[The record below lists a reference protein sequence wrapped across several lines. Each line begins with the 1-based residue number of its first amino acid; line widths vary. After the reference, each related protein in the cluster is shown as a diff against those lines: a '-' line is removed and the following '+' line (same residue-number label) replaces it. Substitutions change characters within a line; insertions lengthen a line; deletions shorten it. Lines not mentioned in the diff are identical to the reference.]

1 MSAASHNLD
10 ALLTARKVPIKRIAA
25 ACDIS
30 EGTVRNWRKGVHGI
44 DSDKLPILA
53 ATLGVSVNEL
63 MGWTEDV
70 AA

>member
-1 MSAASHNLD
+1 MPEPTHNVEAFVKSSGL
-10 ALLTARKVPIKRIAA
+10 PIKRIAA

-30 EGTVRNWRKGVHGI
+30 EKTLSNWRQGVNAI
-44 DSDKLPILA
+44 PSDKLPILA

-63 MGWTEDV
+63 MGWEQDV